1 MDLAAKKYSF
11 SFSCITLPLI
21 SLAIPPQLK
30 MIITTIKINAEPYGF
45 LILSPNAAFRTIAKI
60 KNGNNITNSVILINI
75 VSVIPPK

>member
-11 SFSCITLPLI
+11 FFSCITLPLI

-45 LILSPNAAFRTIAKI
+45 
-60 KNGNNITNSVILINI
+60 
-75 VSVIPPK
+75 